1 MGEARPRFRRDMHFM
16 SSAAG
21 AATHDDGSVHERRVE
36 SEPLALLDSR
46 DPALEKYSGG
56 ERKDGPGTTSDCAPI
71 SRRCRKR

>member
-46 DPALEKYSGG
+46 DPALEK
-56 ERKDGPGTTSDCAPI
+56 
-71 SRRCRKR
+71 